1 MTMTS
6 NSASIAGSGV
16 MNSWPLLNLCTT
28 ESVKIPNHL
37 PPMYVIARSYK
48 QCDPA
53 GLWAVADP
61 GEGPQGSGPSPYFQ
75 TKMLSRSH
83 LHGGNNSPQSAFYT
97 DWLFSLSPVTAPEV
111 FAKVNSTRPNWPL
124 QKIPY
129 IPYCSLFV
137 PPKFCISI
145 VFNFSWELKW
155 PQEKHN
161 AYVKCW
167 EDKKRALWLPV
178 DKMHKGRGQLTIIFT
193 IF

>member
-1 MTMTS
+1 MDLANRFLSQSNHVVLCCTVISFSFLSLLYQKLTS
-6 NSASIAGSGV
+6 DHPTYLIEQNRTKFNRNPIEHQSFYFRVYKTIG
-16 MNSWPLLNLCTT
+16 LL
-28 ESVKIPNHL
+28 
-37 PPMYVIARSYK
+37 
-48 QCDPA
+48 
-53 GLWAVADP
+53 
-61 GEGPQGSGPSPYFQ
+61 
-75 TKMLSRSH
+75 LSRSH

-161 AYVKCW
+161 AYVKFW
-167 EDKKRALWLPV
+167 EDKQRALWLPV
-178 DKMHKGRGQLTIIFT
+178 DKMHKGRGQLTIIFI